1 MIPMHR
7 IRSMNRKQMR
17 DVMVWRYS
25 AGDPPGVKQ
34 IMRLFIFLTTF
45 WMKTRIL
52 RHLAYRAGRRA

>member
-1 MIPMHR
+1 
-7 IRSMNRKQMR
+7 MNRKQMR